1 MRTAIEKRMLW
12 QILSLILLILTIYSL
27 PAFAGD
33 LNPGAPP
40 APTMKTLDQI
50 PPTWDQVLPA
60 SERFK
65 LVMGGAA
72 VLDRETGLVWEQSP
86 STGTYTYDWSGSNA
100 AFQCNGMTVGGR
112 KWWRLPT
119 LQELASL
126 VDTSV
131 LGSPKLPSGHPFSN
145 VQSSSY
151 VSTTEFAFATR
162 VWVVDFSIGNVDPL
176 YGTSSALYVWC
187 VRGGQGPD
195 IQ

>member
-1 MRTAIEKRMLW
+1 MRTAIEKRILW
-12 QILSLILLILTIYSL
+12 QGLSLILLVLTIFSL

-86 STGTYTYDWSGSNA
+86 SPSASSYFFARFD
-100 AFQCNGMTVGGR
+100 CNSLGIGGR
-112 KWWRLPT
+112 NGWRLPT
-119 LQELASL
+119 INELLSL
-126 VDTSV
+126 RDPLISGT
-131 LGSPKLPSGHPFSN
+131 PKLPSGHPFSN
-145 VQSSSY
+145 VQTAYYWSDTINPVLPATVETGYFGTGAVQGGDDINTGSSY
-151 VSTTEFAFATR
+151 H
-162 VWVVDFSIGNVDPL
+162 
-176 YGTSSALYVWC
+176 WC
-187 VRGGQGPD
+187 VRGGQ
-195 IQ
+195 